1 METNHYDDLYIHMSD
16 GVGLA
21 SEENFSKNKNRKWGW
36 SPHGPNVYHLEQKVV
51 AYTKEDGIIIGDEEG
66 LSGIDRINHP
76 MLLYEFYKHK
86 KGQNADRIRSFGL
99 ALTLAQYYDKTNQY
113 IKGRKKQTRD
123 EIEDIKKNKIKTSK
137 GLSYTK
143 KLIKY

>member
-1 METNHYDDLYIHMSD
+1 
-16 GVGLA
+16 
-21 SEENFSKNKNRKWGW
+21 
-36 SPHGPNVYHLEQKVV
+36 
-51 AYTKEDGIIIGDEEG
+51 
-66 LSGIDRINHP
+66 
-76 MLLYEFYKHK
+76 MLLYEFYKYK

-123 EIEDIKKNKIKTSK
+123 EIEDIKKNKIKPSK